1 VKQQE
6 AKQKIQ
12 RQLDALK
19 QLRVDDAGDGE
30 FKHWLRNTELAI
42 EYVFG
47 KDTRHLKDLESI
59 SWSPMMFN
67 MNNPGPAF
75 RSAYLS
81 GRDRAEGVLR
91 SMLEEIDEYWGQFGT
106 TSDSG
111 GVDAIS
117 VIERICNRFHL
128 VARQLRTR
136 HGGRNTIEIE
146 DEYDVQDLLHA
157 LLKIH
162 FDDVRPE
169 QWTPGYAGK
178 SARVDFHLKAEE
190 IVVEVKK
197 TRKGLDEKE
206 IGDQLIV
213 DIARYQRSPYVGKLL
228 CFIYD
233 PEMRIGNPP
242 SLEADLSGKHENID
256 VVVLVAPKGT

>member
-1 VKQQE
+1 MEQEE

-12 RQLDALK
+12 RQLDALRH
-19 QLRVDDAGDGE
+19 LRVADASDGE
-30 FKHWLRNTELAI
+30 FKHWKRNTELAI

-47 KDTRHLKDLESI
+47 RDTRHLNDLASI
-59 SWSPMMFN
+59 SWTPMIYN
-67 MNNPGPAF
+67 AGNPDPAWQSAF
-75 RSAYLS
+75 RSAR
-81 GRDRAEGVLR
+81 GRAEGVLR
-91 SMLEEIDEYWGQFGT
+91 SMIEEVEEYWGQFGT
-106 TSDSG
+106 AAGAG
-111 GVDAIS
+111 GADAIA

-128 VARQLRTR
+128 VARQLRSR
-136 HGGRNTIEIE
+136 HANRATLEVE

-178 SARVDFHLKAEE
+178 SARVDFHLKSQE
-190 IVVEVKK
+190 IIVEVKK

-206 IGDQLIV
+206 IGDQLII
-213 DIARYQRSPYVGKLL
+213 DISRYQRCPDCKKLV
-228 CFIYD
+228 CFVYD

-242 SLEADLSGKHENID
+242 SLETDLSQRHDKID